1 MLVQFP
7 LSRRAHAAEALASGA
22 DILKSRARQW
32 AGRILTRVGVPG
44 AIKPMETID
53 GVTGQKVAVSVGDL
67 FVRLSIDGRDYYF
80 DRLTGRFDGTGLG
93 CS

>member
-1 MLVQFP
+1 
-7 LSRRAHAAEALASGA
+7 
-22 DILKSRARQW
+22 
-32 AGRILTRVGVPG
+32 
-44 AIKPMETID
+44 METID